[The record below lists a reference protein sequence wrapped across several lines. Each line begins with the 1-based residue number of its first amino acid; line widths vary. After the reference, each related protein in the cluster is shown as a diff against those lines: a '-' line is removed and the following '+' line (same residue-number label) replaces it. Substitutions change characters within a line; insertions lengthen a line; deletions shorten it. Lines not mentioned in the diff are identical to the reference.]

1 MKILKLLN
9 KIIILILFSFF
20 FLNPAFSEDEP
31 EDIWDLEKKQES
43 DSSESGSDTP
53 EVEMEID
60 LESGAKL
67 KINDVVN
74 SNISEDDKINII
86 GLHDPEMNGLT
97 LDMWSRSDGEN
108 IKKIISNIKKKNFLM
123 MPMSY

>member
-1 MKILKLLN
+1 MKTLKLLN

-20 FLNPAFSEDEP
+20 FSSSTFSEDEP

-43 DSSESGSDTP
+43 DSSESVSDTSQ
-53 EVEMEID
+53 VEIEIN
-60 LESGAKL
+60 LESSEKL
-67 KINDVVN
+67 KINDVIN
-74 SNISEDDKINII
+74 SNISEEDKINII
-86 GLHDPEMNGLT
+86 GLLDPEKNGLT
-97 LDMWSRSDGEN
+97 LDMWSKSDGEK